1 MTRFQKNNPEVG
13 SRPGTLAIPPDSQPP
28 RIYLMRYDKVHVEE
42 REVKDVSELR
52 ELPRGPETIWVDV
65 RGLGDERI
73 LRAIEAAFDLHPL
86 VLEDAVNIPQ
96 RAKSDLHE
104 NHHVVVVRTLRDTP
118 EGRLGSPQ
126 VCLVIGRGYLITFQE
141 EFFGFFEP
149 VRARIRSG
157 LGPIRSCGTDYLAY
171 ALIDALIDRYY
182 PVIEALSAEIDDLEE
197 EIVEHPNPAVLN
209 RIHRARR
216 DLTLIRRIG
225 WPQRECIHVLMR
237 DPSPFLSDDVRGF
250 LRDTYN
256 HVAQVMEAVDA
267 TRELALAV
275 SETYLSNVSHRTNEI
290 MKVLTLMASIFI
302 PLSFI
307 AGVYGMNF
315 ENMPELHRKWGYPLV
330 VAIMFS
336 VAVGMLLFF
345 RRKGWIGMGDS
356 GDAERD

>member
-1 MTRFQKNNPEVG
+1 MTRFQKHNPEVG
-13 SRPGTLAIPPDSQPP
+13 SRPGTLAIPPDSRAP
-28 RIYLMRYDKVHVEE
+28 RIYLMRYDETHVEE
-42 REVKDVSELR
+42 REVTDVSELR
-52 ELPRGPETIWVDV
+52 ELPVGSGKTWIDV
-65 RGLGDERI
+65 RGLGDEKI

-104 NHHVVVVRTLRDTP
+104 NHHVVVARTLLDTA

-126 VCLVIGRGYLITFQE
+126 VCFVIGRGYLITFQE
-141 EFFGFFEP
+141 ESFGFFDP
-149 VRARIRSG
+149 VRARIRAG
-157 LGPIRSCGTDYLAY
+157 LGPIRSLGADYLAY

-182 PVIEALSAEIDDLEE
+182 PVIEELSAEIDDLEE
-197 EIVEHPNPAVLN
+197 EIVEHPNPVILN

-216 DLTLIRRIG
+216 DLTLVRRVG
-225 WPQRECIHVLMR
+225 WPQRECIHLLVR
-237 DPSPFLSDDVRGF
+237 DPSPFISAEVRGF
-250 LRDTYN
+250 LRDTHS
-256 HVAQVMEAVDA
+256 HVTQVMEAVDA

-290 MKVLTLMASIFI
+290 MKMLTLMASIFI

-315 ENMPELHRKWGYPLV
+315 ENMPELHREWGYPFV
-330 VAIMFS
+330 VAIMIS

-345 RRKGWIGMGDS
+345 RRKGWIGTGTS
-356 GDAERD
+356 VGEERE